1 MFMVYG
7 VTGLTF
13 QGPLED
19 YNRVHA
25 VGRTSGVRKVVA
37 KGEDREKIGFISDS
51 VNKPNETAIKAY
63 AETVQPDVERGPLY
77 HASQIMVHEVI
88 TLQAEDTVAHA
99 WKVICEH
106 KIHQAPVLDAK
117 KQLVGIVSDRD
128 LLTTIN
134 IDHGQILDVMH
145 RQVKDVMTS
154 PVVAASPVTDIR
166 RIAEVMLEGDVD
178 GVPIIDENHALVG
191 FISRSDI
198 LQAVITD
205 PPVSLWR

>member
-13 QGPLED
+13 QGSLEE

-25 VGRTSGVRKVVA
+25 VGRTTGARKVVA
-37 KGEDREKIGFISDS
+37 KGEDREKIGFI
-51 VNKPNETAIKAY
+51 NKPNAAAIKAY
-63 AETVQPDVERGPLY
+63 TERVQPDVERGPLY
-77 HASQIMVHEVI
+77 HAYQIMIHDVI
-88 TLQAEDTVAHA
+88 TLQAEDSVAHA

-106 KIHQAPVLDAK
+106 RIHQAPVLDANK
-117 KQLVGIVSDRD
+117 KLVGIVSDRD

-154 PVVAASPVTDIR
+154 PAVATGPVTDIR
-166 RIAEVMLEGDVD
+166 RIARVMLEGDVD
-178 GVPIIDENHALVG
+178 GVPILDEHEALVG

-198 LQAVITD
+198 LQAVTTD

>member
-13 QGPLED
+13 QGPLEE

-25 VGRTSGVRKVVA
+25 IGRTAGVRKVVA
-37 KGEDREKIGFISDS
+37 KGYDREKMGYID
-51 VNKPNETAIKAY
+51 KPNEAAIKAY
-63 AETVQPDVERGPLY
+63 TELVQADVERGPLY
-77 HASQIMVHEVI
+77 HAYQIMVHDVI
-88 TLQAEDTVAHA
+88 TLQSEDSVAHA

-106 KIHQAPVLDAK
+106 KIHQAPVLDANK
-117 KQLVGIVSDRD
+117 KLVGIVSDRD

-134 IDHGQILDVMH
+134 IDHGKILDVMH
-145 RQVKDVMTS
+145 RRVKDVMTS
-154 PVVAASPVTDIR
+154 PVVATDPVTDIR
-166 RIAEVMLEGDVD
+166 RIAKVMLEGDVD
-178 GVPIIDENHALVG
+178 GVPIVNDNHALVG

-198 LQAVITD
+198 LQAVTTD